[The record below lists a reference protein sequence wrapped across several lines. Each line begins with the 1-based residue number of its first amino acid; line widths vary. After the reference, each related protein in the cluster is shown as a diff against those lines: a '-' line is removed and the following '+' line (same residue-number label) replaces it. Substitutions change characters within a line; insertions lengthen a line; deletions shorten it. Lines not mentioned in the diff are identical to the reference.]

1 VLPWTGL
8 DNATF
13 DERIQM
19 AVISNGLDLPM
30 EGQET
35 GRHLLQEALQIR
47 TMALPD
53 QFSLPDRS

>member
-1 VLPWTGL
+1 MLPWTGL

-19 AVISNGLDLPM
+19 AVISNGHDLPM
-30 EGQET
+30 VEQET

-47 TMALPD
+47 PMALPG
-53 QFSLPDRS
+53 QLMIAP

>member
-1 VLPWTGL
+1 MLPWTGL